1 MTTPQTHDA
10 FAITAPGLE
19 PLAAAELQALGATD
33 AHAVEGGVEF
43 SATRRALYTANL
55 QLRTV
60 SRVIVRASEFGAT
73 AFYDLERRA
82 AKVPWDTFLSPKS
95 AVSVRVT
102 CKKSRLYHSDAVAER
117 VAAAI
122 VGRVRGARIVED
134 AGDAGDEDSDAQAQ
148 LVVVRLFHDRCT
160 ISVDSSGALLH
171 RRGYRQAIGKAP
183 MRETLAAATILASGW
198 RGQSALVDPMCGS
211 GTIPIEGAL
220 IARRMA
226 PGLHRSF
233 AFERW
238 PDFDAKVWREVRA
251 EAESAALPSSP
262 VVIQGSDRDEG
273 AIEAA
278 RANAARAGVA
288 SDIEFVVRSI
298 SASEAPAD
306 RGWIVSNPPY
316 GVRVGE
322 RDPLRNLYAQLGKVV
337 RSTYPGWYLALVTAD
352 MGLERQLG
360 VGLRPVL
367 RTSNGGIRVRVMG
380 GEAAGKGRKP
390 SSEAALRRRKRPT
403 RRKTGD
409 NR

>member
-1 MTTPQTHDA
+1 MSSPQNYDA

-19 PLAAAELQALGATD
+19 PLAAAELQALGAAD
-33 AHAVEGGVEF
+33 ARAVEGGVTF
-43 SATRRALYTANL
+43 SASNRALYTANL
-55 QLRTV
+55 QLRTA
-60 SRVIVRASEFGAT
+60 SRVVVRASEFGAT

-82 AKVPWDTFLSPKS
+82 AKVPWDTFLSPGVG
-95 AVSVRVT
+95 VSLRVT

-122 VGRVRGARIVED
+122 VARVRGVRIVED
-134 AGDAGDEDSDAQAQ
+134 ASDEDADVQAQ

-220 IARRMA
+220 IARRIA
-226 PGLHRSF
+226 PGLHRGF
-233 AFERW
+233 AFEQW
-238 PDFDAKVWREVRA
+238 PDFDATTWGEVRA
-251 EAESAALPSSP
+251 EAESAVLPRSP
-262 VVIQGSDRDEG
+262 VLIQGFDRDEG
-273 AIEAA
+273 AIESA
-278 RANAARAGVA
+278 RANAVRAGVDG
-288 SDIEFVVRSI
+288 DIEFGVRPI
-298 SASEAPAD
+298 SASEAPAE

-337 RSTYPGWYLALVTAD
+337 RAKYPGWYLAVVTAD
-352 MGLERQLG
+352 AGLERQLG
-360 VGLRPVL
+360 FGLRPLL

-380 GEAAGKGRKP
+380 GEAHGAREQP
-390 SSEAALRRRKRPT
+390 SGAAPSQRRRPA
-403 RRKTGD
+403 RRRAGD
-409 NR
+409 G

>member
-1 MTTPQTHDA
+1 
-10 FAITAPGLE
+10 
-19 PLAAAELQALGATD
+19 
-33 AHAVEGGVEF
+33 V
-43 SATRRALYTANL
+43 LYTANL
-55 QLRTV
+55 QLRTA

-82 AKVPWDTFLSPKS
+82 AKVPWDTFLSPNS
-95 AVSVRVT
+95 GVALRVT

-122 VGRVRGARIVED
+122 VGRVRGTRIVED
-134 AGDAGDEDSDAQAQ
+134 AGDAGDDDADAQAQ
-148 LVVVRLFHDRCT
+148 LVVVRLYHDRCT

-183 MRETLAAATILASGW
+183 MRETLAAATLLASGW
-198 RGQSALVDPMCGS
+198 SGQSALVDPMCGS

-238 PDFDAKVWREVRA
+238 PDFDAKAWREVRA
-251 EAESAALPSSP
+251 EAEAAVLPRSP

-278 RANAARAGVA
+278 RANAARAGVDA
-288 SDIEFVVRSI
+288 DIEFVVRSI
-298 SASEAPAD
+298 SAAEAPAD

-337 RSTYPGWYLALVTAD
+337 RSKFAGWYLAVVTAD
-352 MGLERQLG
+352 AGLERQLG

-380 GEAAGKGRKP
+380 GEASAEGSP
-390 SSEAALRRRKRPT
+390 SSQVPAPHGRKRPA
-403 RRKTGD
+403 RRRTGG
-409 NR
+409 R

>member
-1 MTTPQTHDA
+1 MSTPQNYDA

-19 PLAAAELQALGATD
+19 PLAAAELHALGASD
-33 AHAVEGGVEF
+33 AQAVEGGVTF
-43 SATRRALYTANL
+43 NASRRALYTANL
-55 QLRTV
+55 QLRTA

-82 AKVPWDTFLSPKS
+82 AKVPWDTFLSPNS
-95 AVSVRVT
+95 GLALRVT

-122 VGRVRGARIVED
+122 LGRVRGARIVKD
-134 AGDAGDEDSDAQAQ
+134 AGDDEADADAQAQ

-233 AFERW
+233 AFEHW
-238 PDFDAKVWREVRA
+238 PDFDAKEWREVRA
-251 EAESAALPSSP
+251 EAESAVLPRSP
-262 VVIQGSDRDEG
+262 VLIQGSDRDEG

-278 RANAARAGVA
+278 RANAERAGV
-288 SDIEFVVRSI
+288 SDDIEFVVRPI
-298 SASEAPAD
+298 SAAEAPAD

-337 RSTYPGWYLALVTAD
+337 RSTFAGWYLALVTAD
-352 MGLERQLG
+352 AGLERQLG
-360 VGLRPVL
+360 VGLRPLL

-380 GEAAGKGRKP
+380 GESHGLTEQAGPAPRQ
-390 SSEAALRRRKRPT
+390 RRRPARRRT
-403 RRKTGD
+403 RDG
-409 NR
+409 

>member
-1 MTTPQTHDA
+1 MTTLQSHDA

-19 PLAAAELQALGATD
+19 PLATAELQALGAAD
-33 AHAVEGGVEF
+33 AQAVEGGVTF
-43 SATRRALYTANL
+43 SASRRALYMANL

-82 AKVPWDTFLSPKS
+82 AKVPWDAFLSPN
-95 AVSVRVT
+95 AGVALRVT

-122 VGRVRGARIVED
+122 MARVRGARIVED
-134 AGDAGDEDSDAQAQ
+134 AGDDDADAQAQ
-148 LVVVRLFHDRCT
+148 LVVVRVFHDRCT

-183 MRETLAAATILASGW
+183 MRETLAAATILATGW

-251 EAESAALPSSP
+251 EAESAALPKSP

-278 RANAARAGVA
+278 RANAARAGVDA
-288 SDIEFVVRSI
+288 DIEFVVRSI
-298 SASEAPAD
+298 SAAEAPAD
-306 RGWIVSNPPY
+306 RGWIISNPPY

-352 MGLERQLG
+352 VGLERQLG

-367 RTSNGGIRVRVMG
+367 RTLNGGIRVRVMG
-380 GEAAGKGRKP
+380 GEASGEGRP
-390 SSEAALRRRKRPT
+390 RSPGRAPRGRKRPA
-403 RRKTGD
+403 RRRTGD
-409 NR
+409 R

>member
-1 MTTPQTHDA
+1 MSTPQNYDA

-19 PLAAAELQALGATD
+19 PLAAAELHGLGVSYAE
-33 AHAVEGGVEF
+33 AVEGGVTF
-43 SATRRALYTANL
+43 SASRPVLYTANL
-55 QLRTV
+55 QLRTA

-82 AKVPWDTFLSPKS
+82 TKVPWDTFLSPNS
-95 AVSVRVT
+95 GVALRVT

-134 AGDAGDEDSDAQAQ
+134 TGDDDADAQAQ

-183 MRETLAAATILASGW
+183 MRETLAAATILATGW

-238 PDFDAKVWREVRA
+238 PDFDAKAWREVRA
-251 EAESAALPSSP
+251 EAESAVLPRSP

-278 RANAARAGVA
+278 RANAARAGVDA
-288 SDIEFVVRSI
+288 DIEFVVRSI
-298 SASEAPAD
+298 SAAEAPAD
-306 RGWIVSNPPY
+306 RGWIISNPPY

-337 RSTYPGWYLALVTAD
+337 RSKFAGWYLALVTAD
-352 MGLERQLG
+352 AGLERQLG

-380 GEAAGKGRKP
+380 GEASAEGSQP
-390 SSEAALRRRKRPT
+390 SQGAPPHGRKRPAT
-403 RRKTGD
+403 RRTGG
-409 NR
+409 R

>member
-1 MTTPQTHDA
+1 MTTPQSHDA

-19 PLAAAELQALGATD
+19 PLAAAELQALGAAD
-33 AHAVEGGVEF
+33 AHAVEGGVTF
-43 SATRRALYTANL
+43 SASRRALYMANL
-55 QLRTV
+55 QLRTA

-82 AKVPWDTFLSPKS
+82 AKVPWDAFLSPNS
-95 AVSVRVT
+95 GVALRVT

-122 VGRVRGARIVED
+122 VARVRGTRIVED
-134 AGDAGDEDSDAQAQ
+134 AGDDDGDAQAQ

-183 MRETLAAATILASGW
+183 MRETLAAATILATGW
-198 RGQSALVDPMCGS
+198 RGQSPLVDPMCGS

-226 PGLHRSF
+226 PGLQRSF

-238 PDFDAKVWREVRA
+238 PDFDAKAWREVRA
-251 EAESAALPSSP
+251 EAESVVLPKSP

-278 RANAARAGVA
+278 RANAARAGVDA
-288 SDIEFVVRSI
+288 DVEFIVRPI
-298 SASEAPAD
+298 SAATAPVG
-306 RGWIVSNPPY
+306 RGWIISNPPY

-337 RSTYPGWYLALVTAD
+337 RSNYAGWYLALVTAD
-352 MGLERQLG
+352 AGLERQLG

-380 GEAAGKGRKP
+380 GETSGEGGRP
-390 SSEAALRRRKRPT
+390 SPGPAPRGRKRPA
-403 RRKTGD
+403 RRRTGD
-409 NR
+409 R